1 MYLLMRNNEPVGIFV
16 RTEDLFRQIEDRI
29 STDYAAFKTTNLYNQ
44 EQFPLFEYLDMK
56 ILIVAKETIGWVR
69 PDFVENE
76 VYVFEFLNAENSNII
91 KMIDDYNESLI
102 YG

>member
-1 MYLLMRNNEPVGIFV
+1 
-16 RTEDLFRQIEDRI
+16 
-29 STDYAAFKTTNLYNQ
+29 
-44 EQFPLFEYLDMK
+44 MK
-56 ILIVAKETIGWVR
+56 ILIVEKEVIGWVR

-91 KMIDDYNESLI
+91 DMVDKYNESLI

>member
-1 MYLLMRNNEPVGIFV
+1 MRNNEPVGIFA

-29 STDYAAFKTTNLYNQ
+29 AVDYAAFKNTDLYDQ

-56 ILIVAKETIGWVR
+56 ILIVEKEVIGWVR

-91 KMIDDYNESLI
+91 DMVDKYNESLI